1 MDNGIIYTKWWPGKT
16 EDKHWQWHWELVH
29 HIFNILEKNN
39 LYMKLEKCMFE
50 QDKIKYLGVIVGKG
64 KTKMDPKKLMA
75 MANYTVP
82 QNTTDVHAFLG
93 FTGYYQYFMPGY
105 SQVA

>member
-1 MDNGIIYTKWWPGKT
+1 M
-16 EDKHWQWHWELVH
+16 
-29 HIFNILEKNN
+29 
-39 LYMKLEKCMFE
+39 
-50 QDKIKYLGVIVGKG
+50 GKG

-75 MANYTVP
+75 VANYTVP
-82 QNTTDVHAFLG
+82 QNMTDVHTFLG